1 MKPIIK
7 DIDKC
12 KHPNSRKTVALAR
25 KMKKVRAKEENKLGK
40 YIKQNVIGEKVMWF
54 KENYPDSDRP
64 LTMEQIR
71 ELISKY
77 LSRFDEELSQINYK
91 NSIGGKRN
99 RQHTSRES
107 AIQMT
112 LEKELEEYRTCG
124 LEIPDLANT
133 SQVNLLKSWNG
144 ELRFLTNFKFKRIV
158 SN

>member
-1 MKPIIK
+1 MKPVIK

-12 KHPNSRKTVALAR
+12 KHPNSRKTVALVR
-25 KMKKVRAKEENKLGK
+25 KMKKVKAKEENKLGK

-54 KENYPDSDRP
+54 KENYPDSDRA

-77 LSRFDEELSQINYK
+77 LSRFDEELNQINYK

-112 LEKELEEYRTCG
+112 LEKEVEEYRTCG

-133 SQVNLLKSWNG
+133 SQVKLLKSWNG
-144 ELRFLTNFKFKRIV
+144 ELRFLSNFKFKRIV

>member
-1 MKPIIK
+1 MKPVIK

-25 KMKKVRAKEENKLGK
+25 KMKKVKAKEENKLGK

-54 KENYPDSDRP
+54 KENYPDSDRA

-77 LSRFDEELSQINYK
+77 LSRFDEELNQINYK

-112 LEKELEEYRTCG
+112 LEKEVEEYRTCG

-133 SQVNLLKSWNG
+133 SQVKLLKSWNG
-144 ELRFLTNFKFKRIV
+144 ELRFLSNFKFKRIV